1 MKLAIIYSKEIKD
14 RFEAR
19 HYINFVKIKHI
30 LEKCKYVTIREIAT
44 LKGGYT
50 PSAHFIEDCTR
61 GIYKNCFPF
70 IKSANIRRSILDL
83 TNLSFIDKEA
93 QKILLKASIVK
104 PFDVLIAMT
113 GTVGAIA
120 LVPSII
126 NEANISQN
134 VVRIRIKEEW
144 KSKFSP
150 EYLVMMLNS
159 SFGQIQIQGL
169 LTSTNQ
175 KYLNQIE
182 INKIKIPL
190 LGELNEVIKIY
201 KKIYFHEDNAFI
213 KISQAKQIFEEEI
226 NINHKN
232 IKEKKTYIVNSKELS
247 DILLPK
253 FYYPKYSNTLK
264 ELKKKFKTV
273 KLGDIADIKRGDEVG
288 SENYKKYIEKSDS
301 DVPFVRTSDL
311 VNYEID
317 NYPDY
322 YIDEEIYKEL
332 NQDVKEGDILYT
344 KDGKIGLTAI
354 MTKEDKCILASGIA
368 RIRIRKDI
376 DTDLNPYYVFLVL
389 STEIG
394 LYQAL
399 QRTVIAATLP
409 HLRPERLAEV
419 EIPLVDPRGQN
430 KISQLV
436 KDAFKLK
443 AEKKKLFHEALT
455 KIEGLLK

>member
-1 MKLAIIYSKEIKD
+1 MKIATIYFKEIED

-30 LEKCKYVTIREIAT
+30 LEKYKHVTIQEIAT

-50 PSAHFIEDCTR
+50 PSGHFVENCTNE
-61 GIYKNCFPF
+61 IYKNCFPF
-70 IKSANIRRSILDL
+70 IKSANIKRGFLDL

-93 QKILLKASIVK
+93 QKNLLKASTVK
-104 PFDVLIAMT
+104 PSDVLIAMT
-113 GTVGAIA
+113 GTVGAVT

-126 NEANISQN
+126 EEANISQN

-144 KSKFSP
+144 RNKFSP
-150 EYLVMMLNS
+150 EYLVIMLNS

-169 LTSTNQ
+169 ATSTNQ

-182 INKIKIPL
+182 ISKIKIPL
-190 LGELNEVIKIY
+190 LGELNKIIKIY
-201 KKIYFHEDNAFI
+201 KKIYICENNAFL
-213 KISQAKQIFEEEI
+213 KINQAKQIFEEEI
-226 NINHKN
+226 NIKHQN
-232 IKEKKTYIVNSKELS
+232 IKEEKTYPVNSKDLF

-253 FYYPKYSNTLK
+253 FYYPKYLTTLK
-264 ELKKKFKTV
+264 LLKKKFKTV
-273 KLGDIADIKRGDEVG
+273 KIGDIADIKRGDEVG

-301 DVPFVRTSDL
+301 DVPFIRTSDL

-344 KDGKIGLTAI
+344 KDGKIGLTA
-354 MTKEDKCILASGIA
+354 MVTQEDKCILASGIA
-368 RIRIRKDI
+368 RIRMKR
-376 DTDLNPYYVFLVL
+376 DLDPYYVFLVL

-399 QRTVIAATLP
+399 QRVVTAATIQ
-409 HLRPERLAEV
+409 HLQSERLAEI
-419 EIPLVDPRGQN
+419 EIPLINPKKQ
-430 KISQLV
+430 KEISNLI
-436 KDAFKLK
+436 KEAFELK
-443 AEKKKLFHEALT
+443 AEKKKLVKEA
-455 KIEGLLK
+455 INQVENLLK